1 MTFEENQIDYKLEIK
16 TLREFMGKA
25 NSLEKYDNLIESAT
39 MLVLNCQDEKWL
51 PFARVTLNEIIRRK
65 EVALVNGLIEF
76 E

>member
-25 NSLEKYDNLIESAT
+25 DSLEKYDNLIESAT

-51 PFARVTLNEIIRRK
+51 PFARITLNEIIRRK
-65 EVALVNGLIEF
+65 EVALVNGLIKI
-76 E
+76 

>member
-51 PFARVTLNEIIRRK
+51 PFARVTLNKIIRRK
-65 EVALVNGLIEF
+65 EVALVNGLINF

>member
-25 NSLEKYDNLIESAT
+25 DSLEKYDNLIESAT

-51 PFARVTLNEIIRRK
+51 PFAKVTLNEIIRRK
-65 EVALVNGLIEF
+65 EVALVNGLINF

>member
-25 NSLEKYDNLIESAT
+25 DSLEKYDNLIESAT
-39 MLVLNCQDEKWL
+39 MLVLNCRDEKWL

-65 EVALVNGLIEF
+65 EVALVNGLIKI
-76 E
+76 

>member
-1 MTFEENQIDYKLEIK
+1 MTFEENKIDYKLEIK

-65 EVALVNGLIEF
+65 EVALVNGLIKI
-76 E
+76 

>member
-1 MTFEENQIDYKLEIK
+1 MTFEENKIDYKLEIK

-65 EVALVNGLIEF
+65 EVALVNGLINF

>member
-25 NSLEKYDNLIESAT
+25 DSLEKYDNLIESAT

-65 EVALVNGLIEF
+65 EVALINGLIKI
-76 E
+76 

>member
-16 TLREFMGKA
+16 TLREFMRKA
-25 NSLEKYDNLIESAT
+25 DSLEKYDNLIESAT

-65 EVALVNGLIEF
+65 EVALVNGLINF

>member
-25 NSLEKYDNLIESAT
+25 DTVEKYDNLIESAT
-39 MLVLNCQDEKWL
+39 MLVLNCDEEWL
-51 PFARVTLNEIIRRK
+51 PYARVTLNEIIRRK
-65 EVALVNGLIEF
+65 EVALVNGLINF

>member
-1 MTFEENQIDYKLEIK
+1 MTFEENKIDYKLEIK

-65 EVALVNGLIEF
+65 EVALVNGLIKF
-76 E
+76 

>member
-25 NSLEKYDNLIESAT
+25 DSVEKYDNLIESAT

-65 EVALVNGLIEF
+65 EVALVNGLIKI
-76 E
+76 

>member
-25 NSLEKYDNLIESAT
+25 DSLEKYDNLIESAT

-65 EVALVNGLIEF
+65 EVALVNGLINF

>member
-1 MTFEENQIDYKLEIK
+1 MTFEENKIDYKLEIK

-65 EVALVNGLIEF
+65 EVALVNGLINF
-76 E
+76 K